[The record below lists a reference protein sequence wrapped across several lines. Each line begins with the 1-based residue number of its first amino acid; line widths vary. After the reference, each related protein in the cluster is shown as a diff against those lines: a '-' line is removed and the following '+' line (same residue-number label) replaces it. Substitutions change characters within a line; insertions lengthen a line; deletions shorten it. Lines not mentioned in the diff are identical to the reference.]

1 MRYGKLFFIV
11 LMFIFSF
18 HLFAFSETVED
29 MDINSIGKEL
39 VLQLWADMKANNWM
53 ELQKQ
58 IAPGFQSIHQDGARD
73 NQVQIELIKG
83 LNLSEY
89 TLSNFKVT
97 MEGQVIIV
105 TYQVNV
111 EETIAGNLIQKR
123 SSMRLSAWLKSGDS
137 WKWIIHANL
146 NPLKEIGVGQPTT
159 TSPSTA
165 AQTPTTGAPTSTAD
179 KEMVDCGEAKDP
191 SCFLSRMN
199 GCLPVT
205 AKMIGS
211 DGKTAIEIT
220 ILGIENDKCHF
231 QRKIN
236 NVLDLDCY
244 FSKGTLNMDTL
255 GQMFGNDKGLQKVV
269 DDACTCPPPA
279 GW

>member
-1 MRYGKLFFIV
+1 M
-11 LMFIFSF
+11 
-18 HLFAFSETVED
+18 
-29 MDINSIGKEL
+29 
-39 VLQLWADMKANNWM
+39 
-53 ELQKQ
+53 
-58 IAPGFQSIHQDGARD
+58 
-73 NQVQIELIKG
+73 QIELIKE

-123 SSMRLSAWLKSGDS
+123 SSMRLSAWLKFGES

>member
-1 MRYGKLFFIV
+1 MMRYGKLFFIV

-146 NPLKEIGVGQPTT
+146 VPLK
-159 TSPSTA
+159 
-165 AQTPTTGAPTSTAD
+165 
-179 KEMVDCGEAKDP
+179 
-191 SCFLSRMN
+191 
-199 GCLPVT
+199 
-205 AKMIGS
+205 
-211 DGKTAIEIT
+211 
-220 ILGIENDKCHF
+220 
-231 QRKIN
+231 
-236 NVLDLDCY
+236 
-244 FSKGTLNMDTL
+244 
-255 GQMFGNDKGLQKVV
+255 
-269 DDACTCPPPA
+269 
-279 GW
+279 

>member
-1 MRYGKLFFIV
+1 MI
-11 LMFIFSF
+11 
-18 HLFAFSETVED
+18 
-29 MDINSIGKEL
+29 
-39 VLQLWADMKANNWM
+39 
-53 ELQKQ
+53 
-58 IAPGFQSIHQDGARD
+58 D
-73 NQVQIELIKG
+73 NI
-83 LNLSEY
+83 
-89 TLSNFKVT
+89 KVT
-97 MEGQVIIV
+97 MEGPVIIV

-123 SSMRLSAWLKSGDS
+123 TSMRLSAWLKFEES